1 MSIEETRGLDP
12 RTLEWRLIRE
22 EQDAW
27 EAATADGNDAYEDM
41 RRELLPRKRKA
52 YLA

>member
-1 MSIEETRGLDP
+1 MTLTETRGLDL

-22 EQDAW
+22 EQDAR
-27 EAATADGNDAYEDM
+27 EAAAADGNDAYEDA
-41 RRELLPRKRKA
+41 RRELLPRKRKT